1 MVLSMILL
9 LCLLKKCTVHMHK
22 IGSQSNLRGTKYAE
36 NIYLAQRNKEQEA
49 SYQQHWWNK
58 HFLAVSDLD
67 KLQGRECID
76 SLGHFVS
83 PSELW
88 VAASLWAGVCP
99 RPSSCFAL
107 INVHS
112 LWGRWPA
119 EVFAECLRVVDPPT
133 MPRSFFC
140 VQSDWSSI
148 PKRTNMRLSVK
159 YEDERSFI

>member
-9 LCLLKKCTVHMHK
+9 LCLLKKCTVTCTELAVSL
-22 IGSQSNLRGTKYAE
+22 ISEAE

-58 HFLAVSDLD
+58 HFLAISDLD
-67 KLQGRECID
+67 KLQGRECIG
-76 SLGHFVS
+76 SLCHFVS

-99 RPSSCFAL
+99 RPSSWFAL

-148 PKRTNMRLSVK
+148 PKRTNMHLSVK